1 MAYNKNEVTHI
12 ANSEGIIHGANNIL
26 SYQTTEIYRAQEGYP
41 IGYFYGY
48 QTAGIFQT
56 EEQIKAYDGAKLEGT
71 RPGDII
77 WVDRNKDDVIDE
89 HDQGMIG
96 NPHPDV
102 TVGFGLAASYKGFDL
117 SATLHGAFGHQI
129 MKSYRS
135 FVDYPRQNYTS
146 RIFGRWHG
154 PGSSNRIP
162 RLTTGTSPNW
172 QFVSDLYMENA
183 DYIRLKNVTL
193 GYDFKQLFKHIPLQ
207 QLRLYFT
214 LENPFTITGY
224 SGMDPEVG
232 YGGYETWVSGVDVGS
247 YPTPRTVIVGVNVKF

>member
-1 MAYNKNEVTHI
+1 
-12 ANSEGIIHGANNIL
+12 
-26 SYQTTEIYRAQEGYP
+26 
-41 IGYFYGY
+41 
-48 QTAGIFQT
+48 
-56 EEQIKAYDGAKLEGT
+56 
-71 RPGDII
+71 
-77 WVDRNKDDVIDE
+77 
-89 HDQGMIG
+89 MIG

-183 DYIRLKNVTL
+183 DYMRLKNITL